1 MKRTLWH
8 LHLVSLPILCIMAR
22 ISKPS
27 SSSDES
33 QVQAAIR
40 AYKAGKFSNIRDAAT
55 AHGITY
61 GKLRNRLAGIP
72 TRTES
77 HISQQNLTPA
87 EERVL
92 VSRILQLDQWGF
104 PPQIQYIRDLATHFI
119 RSHGR
124 SSTTIGKNWTT
135 QFLKRHPSLDSKFA
149 ARLDKQRGFAN
160 NPVIVRDFFTKVVLI
175 ILS

>member
-1 MKRTLWH
+1 
-8 LHLVSLPILCIMAR
+8 MAR
-22 ISKPS
+22 TSKPS
-27 SSSDES
+27 FTSDES
-33 QVQAAIR
+33 QVLAAMR
-40 AYKAGKFSNIRDAAT
+40 AYKAGKFSNIRDAAM

-61 GKLRNRLAGIP
+61 GKLRNRLAGIS
-72 TRTES
+72 TRSES

-119 RSHGR
+119 RSHGK
-124 SSTTIGKNWTT
+124 SSTTIGKNWTM
-135 QFLKRHPSLDSKFA
+135 QFLKRHPSLECKFA

-160 NPVIVRDFFTKVVLI
+160 NPLIVRDFFTKVVLI
-175 ILS
+175 IPSLHPNLMNNSYCS

>member
-1 MKRTLWH
+1 MKRTLRH
-8 LHLVSLPILCIMAR
+8 FNSVFLPFLPIMTR
-22 ISKPS
+22 ISKS
-27 SSSDES
+27 SSTLNES
-33 QVQAAIR
+33 QVQAAMR
-40 AYKAGKFSNIRDAAT
+40 AYKAGKFSNIRDTAT

-72 TRTES
+72 TRSES
-77 HISQQNLTPA
+77 HVGQQNLTSI

-124 SSTTIGKNWTT
+124 SSATIGKNWTT
-135 QFLKRHPSLDSKFA
+135 QFLKRHPSLESKFA
-149 ARLDKQRGFAN
+149 ARLAKQRGFAN

-175 ILS
+175 ILL

>member
-1 MKRTLWH
+1 M
-8 LHLVSLPILCIMAR
+8 MAR
-22 ISKPS
+22 TSKPS
-27 SSSDES
+27 STSDES
-33 QVQAAIR
+33 QVQAAVR

-55 AHGITY
+55 AYGITY
-61 GKLRNRLAGIP
+61 GKLHNQLAGIS
-72 TRTES
+72 THSES

-92 VSRILQLDQWGF
+92 VARILQLDQWGF

-119 RSHGR
+119 RSHGK

-149 ARLDKQRGFAN
+149 ARLDKPRGFAN
-160 NPVIVRDFFTKVVLI
+160 NPVIVCDFFTNVVLI
-175 ILS
+175 SRHSHHLNS